1 MPSITFNKLL
11 FTCLCCA
18 LMQTVYSQTKLPNK
32 QEASV
37 WAPTNFKIDGKATEW
52 NNQYKA
58 NNYATELL
66 YTIANN
72 NDDLYLIIHADNP
85 AQVAKIVERGIT
97 LTIKKSAATDNDR
110 SFTFPINMESR
121 SLDLTLN
128 PRPGVFSKNNR
139 EGDTT
144 ARALDSIMSRNNKIL
159 TEKHKWIR
167 VAGVK
172 EVDTLIAIYN
182 NDGITVAEHFDV
194 KKNYT
199 FEMAIKLK
207 LLGVSAND
215 ASKITYQLKVNG
227 AKPIS
232 TAGMPVINGQG
243 IPPEEIPKA
252 LADLETRINARGAPS
267 YFDGE
272 YILAKKP

>member
-1 MPSITFNKLL
+1 MPTLTFSKLL

-18 LMQTVYSQTKLPNK
+18 LVQSLYSQSKLSNK

-37 WAPTNFKIDGKATEW
+37 WLPTNFKIDGKATEW
-52 NNQYKA
+52 SNQYQA
-58 NNYATELL
+58 NNYATELR

-72 NDDLYLIIHADNP
+72 SDDLYLIIHADNP
-85 AQVAKIVERGIT
+85 AQVVKIVERGVT
-97 LTIKKSAATDNDR
+97 LTVKKSGADDSDK
-110 SFTFPINMESR
+110 SFTFPINMDSR

-144 ARALDSIMSRNNKIL
+144 ARALDSIMKRNNKIL

-172 EVDTLIAIYN
+172 GVDTLIAIYN
-182 NDGITVAEHFDV
+182 NDGITVAEQFDV

-199 FEMAIKLK
+199 FEMAVKLK
-207 LLGVSAND
+207 LLGISTNELP
-215 ASKITYQLKVNG
+215 KIAYQLKVNG
-227 AKPIS
+227 AKPIK

-243 IPPEEIPKA
+243 IPPEEIEKA
-252 LADLETRINARGAPS
+252 LADLEARINARGAPS